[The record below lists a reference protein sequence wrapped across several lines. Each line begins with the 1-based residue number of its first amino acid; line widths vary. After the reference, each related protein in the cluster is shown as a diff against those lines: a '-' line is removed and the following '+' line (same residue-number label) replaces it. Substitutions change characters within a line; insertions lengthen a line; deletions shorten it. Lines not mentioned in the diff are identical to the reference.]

1 MMSNS
6 VNPHIDQELLVRYL
20 SEETTTSENEA
31 VRRWLSADERNKAEY
46 DQLKM
51 LWEASGK
58 VKEAVSVDIKSDWK
72 KLKSRIDNNQRIR
85 SLPSAK
91 EKRGILT
98 HLIRVAAVVT
108 LLVTVYLGWPVFSD
122 LGPVEMITVTVI
134 SDTSTVVLSD
144 GSRVVL
150 NRNSRLVYPVEFKGN
165 VRTVTLEGEAFFEV
179 VEDPSKPFLI
189 KTGEAITEVVG
200 TSFTVNA
207 GIKNKVLVT
216 VLTGE
221 VLLYPNA
228 NQEHK
233 LSIVPGEQGQL
244 KKGSE
249 LTKTQNEDINFLSW
263 KSGILVFRS
272 TPIDQVVQ
280 DLNTYYDL
288 SIKVGSSALKSCML
302 TATFERQSFE
312 DVLAELQFVL
322 PIQIQSNEGNIILTG
337 VGCK

>member
-1 MMSNS
+1 MSDS
-6 VNPHIDQELLVRYL
+6 VNPRIDQQLLVRYL
-20 SEETTTSENEA
+20 SEETTASENEA
-31 VRRWLSADERNKAEY
+31 VRRWLNADDQNRAEF
-46 DQLKM
+46 DQLRL
-51 LWEASGK
+51 LWESSGR
-58 VKEAVSVDIKSDWK
+58 VKEASSIDIKGDWQK
-72 KLKSRIDNNQRIR
+72 IRSRIGDGPKVR
-85 SLPSAK
+85 SLPATKTQSNVFT
-91 EKRGILT
+91 RVM
-98 HLIRVAAVVT
+98 RVAAVIT
-108 LLVTVYLGWPVFSD
+108 FLVLGYLAWPVLSD
-122 LGPVEMITVTVI
+122 LGHQEMVTTTALN
-134 SDTSTVVLSD
+134 DTSTVVLPD
-144 GSRVVL
+144 GSKVVL

-244 KKGSE
+244 KNGSE

-312 DVLAELQFVL
+312 DVLAELQLVL